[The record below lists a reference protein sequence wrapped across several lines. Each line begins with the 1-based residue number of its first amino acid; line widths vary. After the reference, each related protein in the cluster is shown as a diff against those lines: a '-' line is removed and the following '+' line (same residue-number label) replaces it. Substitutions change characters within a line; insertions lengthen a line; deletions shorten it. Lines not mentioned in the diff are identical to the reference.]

1 MINKN
6 KFWCDVAWIVLFFLY
21 WVIQLMKKSNSFDV
35 VKFLT
40 IDIMKWV

>member
-1 MINKN
+1 MLHEL
-6 KFWCDVAWIVLFFLY
+6 FCFFLY